1 MADGDGITLNRFRRF
16 NDKLADKMSD
26 SMSAMGLFWLL
37 TVLIWSTILFQRP
50 QGAQGWILFLVSVFF
65 QGVGLIVVNYTSAKQ
80 GRMMLQLL
88 QETHDTVMAELASV
102 RDLLSTERQIVSG
115 ISMEDQELAK
125 LTETLQRVTVATKYR
140 RR

>member
-140 RR
+140 TR

>member
-26 SMSAMGLFWLL
+26 AMSAMGLFWLL

-65 QGVGLIVVNYTSAKQ
+65 QGVGLVVVNYTSAKQ